1 MGFFIRNI
9 QNMNYEKKRRREE
22 IKSQRREV
30 DIGRESL
37 VHAGKIVH
45 KSSAKITMYIYIKF
59 LLWNE
64 KY

>member
-1 MGFFIRNI
+1 MVFFIRNI

-22 IKSQRREV
+22 IKSQRQEV

-59 LLWNE
+59 LL
-64 KY
+64 

>member
-1 MGFFIRNI
+1 
-9 QNMNYEKKRRREE
+9 MNYEYKRRREE
-22 IKSQRREV
+22 IKSQRQEV

-59 LLWNE
+59 LL
-64 KY
+64 